1 MVECA
6 CPGHQGAWQQA
17 KKLLALLRSLV
28 FEIGRQAALGV
39 EFIGNMLAKYT
50 KIAWDDFVFI
60 IVNG

>member
-1 MVECA
+1 VIWDLPMVECA

-39 EFIGNMLAKYT
+39 ENWEHAS
-50 KIAWDDFVFI
+50 KIAWDDF
-60 IVNG
+60 G